1 MNFPE
6 LTEAQGKLK
15 NRQDQLAAIFAEAN
29 PGGEGSIDLSQV
41 KCIGGTSTEKAEA
54 IKALN
59 DEMSALGTTI
69 GNLQAVHGASESVK
83 AFGSLNGE
91 AGDSS
96 ERPASTKSFGEQFA
110 ESGAFLTK
118 GSKSEI
124 AYSVKAL
131 FDTDAGIPESTRS
144 GLFVGSAQRPIQVT
158 DLLPTVSWGQSSYKY
173 LEETTFTN
181 AAAERAEG
189 TAYAEAA
196 LALTERAR
204 QIENIGVFLPMTDD
218 QLEDGD
224 SAAAYVNSRLP
235 FMIRQRL
242 DGQLLVGSG
251 TTPNIE
257 GINNVSGIQ
266 TQAMGTDS
274 VPDAIMKALTK
285 VRVTGR
291 AVANAIVINPTD
303 WQNIRLLRSEDTVG
317 TYLWGNPSEA
327 GASQI
332 WGVNVVQSDAQTA
345 ATAIVGDFQN
355 HSLLV
360 ERRGIEVK
368 ISDSHSTD
376 FVNGKQA
383 IRAGI
388 RVAAVWTR
396 PAAFA
401 TVTGLDGA

>member
-6 LTEAQGKLK
+6 LTDAQGKLE
-15 NRQDQLAAIFAEAN
+15 NRQKQLADIFAEAN
-29 PGGEGSIDLSQV
+29 PGGEGSIDLAKV
-41 KCIGGTSTEKAEA
+41 KCIDGSSTEKAAA

-59 DEMSALGTTI
+59 DEMSALGATI
-69 GNLQAVHGASESVK
+69 GNLKAVAGASEAAK

-96 ERPASTKSFGEQFA
+96 ERPASAKSFGDQFA
-110 ESGAFLTK
+110 ASGAFATK
-118 GSKSEI
+118 GSKAEI
-124 AYSVKAL
+124 DVSVKAL

-144 GLFVGSAQRPIQVT
+144 GLFVDSAQRPVQVT
-158 DLLPTVSWGQSSYKY
+158 DLLPTTPWGQSSYKFM
-173 LEETTFTN
+173 EETTFTN
-181 AAAERAEG
+181 NAAERAEG
-189 TAYAEAA
+189 GAYAEAA

-204 QIENIGVFLPMTDD
+204 QIESVGVYLPMTDE
-218 QLEDGD
+218 QLEDGLY
-224 SAAAYVNSRLP
+224 AAAYVNGRLP
-235 FMIRQRL
+235 FMVRQRL
-242 DGQLLVGSG
+242 DSQLLVGSG

-266 TQAMGTDS
+266 TQATGSDTS
-274 VPDAIMKALTK
+274 PDAIYKAMTK
-285 VRVTGR
+285 IKTIGFAMPN
-291 AVANAIVINPTD
+291 AVIMNPVD
-303 WQNIRLLRSEDTVG
+303 WQRIRLLRTTDG
-317 TYLWGNPSEA
+317 IYIWGSPSEA
-327 GASQI
+327 APARI
-332 WGVNVVQSDAQTA
+332 WGLNVAEAVAQTE
-345 ATAIVGDFQN
+345 ATAVVGDFAN
-355 HSLLV
+355 YSMLV

-383 IRAGI
+383 VRAGI